1 MDNGIGIPDN
11 DFKNV
16 FDKGYRGI
24 NAKEQENA
32 SGLGLYYVETIAKH
46 LNIKVELQNN
56 KNMSGITTSFKFP
69 KYK

>member
-1 MDNGIGIPDN
+1 MDNGIGIPVN

-24 NAKEQENA
+24 NAKELENA
-32 SGLGLYYVETIAKH
+32 
-46 LNIKVELQNN
+46 
-56 KNMSGITTSFKFP
+56 SGITTSFKFP